1 MKRRTMTSSK
11 ETRLTRWF
19 GRRPWRTVLR
29 LGSIALGVGATGW
42 LLTVLWPEPDRVA
55 KDGSANRDALTSLAP
70 FPSAP
75 VTVLVVGIDADQL
88 GEPSNQAAP
97 LGRANADALMLFRI
111 SADEPL
117 QVLQIPSE
125 LAVQLP
131 GNGPPTSLSS
141 LWQSGGVALLSDA
154 IQDVLGSTQQS
165 PQRYVV
171 MPRMALRTVVNGLGD
186 LDLILNQIYQRNDKS
201 QGYSINLQAG
211 RQRLNGEKA
220 EQFARYRQTPLD
232 NANRRTRQ
240 QSLILA
246 LVEQLRDSSVISTLP
261 SLVNRLESELDTNL
275 SRPEQLSLAVALMAS
290 PPPARITQVPLA
302 KREGNQILRQVK
314 PGQTLP
320 LWPQD

>member
-1 MKRRTMTSSK
+1 MTSSK

-141 LWQSGGVALLSDA
+141 LWQSGGVALLNDA
-154 IQDVLGSTQQS
+154 IQDILGSTQQV

-171 MPRMALRTVVNGLGD
+171 MPRSALRSLVDGLGD
-186 LDLILNQIYQRNDKS
+186 VDLVLDQTYQHNDQS

-220 EQFARYRQTPLD
+220 EQFARYRPTPLD
-232 NANRRTRQ
+232 NANRRNRQ
-240 QSLILA
+240 QDLILA
-246 LVEQLRDSSVISTLP
+246 LVDQVKDSSVISTLP
-261 SLVNRLESELDTNL
+261 LLVSRLDDELDTNL
-275 SRPEQLSLAVALMAS
+275 SRREQLSLAAALIAS
-290 PPPARITQVPLA
+290 PLPVRITQVPLA
-302 KREGNQILRQVK
+302 KRVDNQILRQVK
-314 PGQTLP
+314 PDQTLP